1 MNTREINISRAIM
14 LLYRGNIT
22 DNLATYCAERLA
34 NIPASPKVPY
44 LSKMTIRRRR
54 KRIGGIKLCFA
65 QNAE

>member
-14 LLYRGNIT
+14 LLYKGNIM
-22 DNLATYCAERLA
+22 DNLAIYCTERLA

-54 KRIGGIKLCFA
+54 KRIGGI
-65 QNAE
+65 